1 MIFFIYNCILLF
13 EKANP
18 TIISYFTPTDIP
30 FFKMNETN
38 IMIGFYLYDKNSDL
52 VDLSNDDYFTISNSH
67 AFHNAKNEPE
77 THPINLIQ
85 CNYSLN
91 YDLFSKLN
99 IFDNILCLDFNNK
112 MLGGNFYGLQNYYY
126 LYTQIYFNFTKFLIN
141 NNNDFDKLNNLFP
154 PLFKIYYSIRTIDL
168 MNFEEP
174 VDSYL
179 GFNDLYL

>member
-38 IMIGFYLYDKNSDL
+38 IMIGFYLYGKNSDL

-77 THPINLIQ
+77 THPINLIP

-91 YDLFSKLN
+91 YTN
-99 IFDNILCLDFNNK
+99 
-112 MLGGNFYGLQNYYY
+112 
-126 LYTQIYFNFTKFLIN
+126 
-141 NNNDFDKLNNLFP
+141 
-154 PLFKIYYSIRTIDL
+154 
-168 MNFEEP
+168 
-174 VDSYL
+174 
-179 GFNDLYL
+179 